1 MLENLQTWWA
11 NHSTTDIVWLSVGL
25 LGQLMFSLRW
35 ITQWWVSEKQKQTV
49 VPESFWYMSFFG
61 GLMVLAYGIYKIDP
75 VIILGQFGL
84 FIYARNLLFIL
95 RAKQQNAEIP
105 QFEKKN

>member
-1 MLENLQTWWA
+1 MLENMQSWWA
-11 NHSTTDIVWLSVGL
+11 SHSTTDIVWLAIGL
-25 LGQLMFSLRW
+25 IGQAMFSLRW
-35 ITQWWVSEKQKQTV
+35 ITQWWASEKSKMTV

-84 FIYARNLLFIL
+84 FIYARNLLFIM
-95 RAKQQNAEIP
+95 RARQQGDPIP
-105 QFEKKN
+105 DFKSKS

>member
-1 MLENLQTWWA
+1 MLENIQSWWA
-11 NHSTTDIVWLSVGL
+11 SHTTTDIVWLTIGL
-25 LGQLMFSLRW
+25 TGQAMFSLRW
-35 ITQWWVSEKQKQTV
+35 ITQWLISEKHKKTV

-84 FIYARNLLFIL
+84 FIYARNLLFIM
-95 RAKQQNAEIP
+95 RSKQNAAASTDTAP
-105 QFEKKN
+105 